1 MRIGFYFLLSFLLAT
16 NLIAQKKQFTIA
28 DLYSIKSV
36 GSPVLSPDGS
46 KIAFTI
52 TESYLEQGKTNTEI
66 YVMNLDGSGKTRLT
80 NNKAADYNPFWNKS
94 GDGLYF
100 ISNREKGDQIYL
112 LSLNGGEAVKMT
124 ETSLGI
130 SSPVL
135 SPDGKSFL
143 FQASV
148 FPECGADE
156 ECNKTMNATME
167 EGPIQ
172 AHMADDLLYRHWT
185 EYSDGKYS
193 HIFVYNFETKEYKD
207 LTPGAFESPTFSLGG
222 GGGYAFSPDG
232 KEVCFMSKR
241 VDDPASSTNSDL
253 WLIPATGGEPKNI
266 TAGNEAWDGSP
277 QYSPDGKYIAYTKQ
291 LVPGYES
298 DKFRLA
304 VYNRTTGESVILSEE
319 FDNWVEGFK
328 WGNDSKTIFFT
339 GSVQGYSPIYK
350 ISVDSK
356 KIEKVS
362 PDKAIFDF
370 ELTPKNDQIIFTSSS
385 VEKPGEI
392 YKYNIKNK
400 KIEELSFVN
409 KEFNEKVDVRPAEQ
423 VWVEG
428 ADGKKIH
435 VFIVKPYN
443 FDPNKKYPLV
453 INVHGGPQMQWM
465 DSFRGDWQVY
475 PGAGYVVAFPNPH
488 GSTGYGQEFTAA
500 ISGDWGGKVY
510 EDVMKVTDYLETLP
524 YVDKDR
530 MGAMGWSYGGYMM
543 NWLQAKTKRFKCLAS
558 MMGVY
563 DLRSMYGSTEELW
576 FVEWDLKGQPWNS
589 KLYNTLSPSNYVE
602 NFSTPTLVI
611 TGERDYRVPY
621 TQSLEYFTDLQK
633 MGIES
638 RLIVFENDGHW
649 PSNIRSMPLY
659 YNSHLDWFHKY
670 LGGEKAPYDM
680 TDLIRN
686 KAFMKKE
693 ADPKQ

>member
-1 MRIGFYFLLSFLLAT
+1 TAVRKELSKLNVNVKDVQIGYA
-16 NLIAQKKQFTIA
+16 
-28 DLYSIKSV
+28 
-36 GSPVLSPDGS
+36 
-46 KIAFTI
+46 
-52 TESYLEQGKTNTEI
+52 EI
-66 YVMNLDGSGKTRLT
+66 EYDEKNVTR
-80 NNKAADYNPFWNKS
+80 
-94 GDGLYF
+94 
-100 ISNREKGDQIYL
+100 DQIYL
-112 LSLNGGEAVKMT
+112 LSLTGGEAFKVT

-135 SPDGKSFL
+135 SPDGKSML
-143 FQASV
+143 LQANV

-156 ECNKTMNATME
+156 DCNKSIEETME

-172 AHMADDLLYRHWT
+172 AHMADKLLFRHWT

-193 HIFVYNFETKEYKD
+193 HIFLYNFDTKEYKD

-222 GGGYAFSPDG
+222 GSAYTFSPDG
-232 KEVCFMSKR
+232 KEICFMSKR
-241 VDDPASSTNSDL
+241 VDNPASSTNSDL
-253 WLIPATGGEPKNI
+253 WLIPVNGGEPKNI
-266 TAGNEAWDGSP
+266 TADNEGWDGSP
-277 QYSPDGKYIAYTKQ
+277 EYSPDGKYIAYTKQ
-291 LVPGYES
+291 LIPGYES

-304 VYNRTTGESVILSEE
+304 VYNRATGENVILSEE
-319 FDNWVEGFK
+319 FDN
-328 WGNDSKTIFFT
+328 
-339 GSVQGYSPIYK
+339 
-350 ISVDSK
+350 
-356 KIEKVS
+356 
-362 PDKAIFDF
+362 
-370 ELTPKNDQIIFTSSS
+370 
-385 VEKPGEI
+385 
-392 YKYNIKNK
+392 
-400 KIEELSFVN
+400 
-409 KEFNEKVDVRPAEQ
+409 
-423 VWVEG
+423 WVEG

-435 VFIVKPYN
+435 VFIVKPHN

-488 GSTGYGQEFTAA
+488 GSTGYGQDFTAA

-510 EDVMKVTDYLETLP
+510 EDVMKVTDYLEALP
-524 YVDKDR
+524 YVDKDKI
-530 MGAMGWSYGGYMM
+530 GAMGWSYGGYMM
-543 NWLQAKTKRFKCLAS
+543 NWLQAKTKRFKCLVS

-563 DLRSMYGSTEELW
+563 DLRSMYGATEELW

-589 KLYNTLSPSNYVE
+589 KLYNTYSPSNYVE

-649 PSNIRSMPLY
+649 PSGIRSMPLY

-680 TDLIRN
+680 TELIRN
-686 KAFMKKE
+686 RAFMNKDTQGK
-693 ADPKQ
+693 